1 MKKRVIM
8 EKKIKIDVLKLV
20 LLLLYFLILTAE
32 RIISLV
38 TVFTGDFSGY
48 DCLDWY
54 MTVLTVLSIIG
65 SYCYMLKKCS
75 FKVKR
80 FENGKVS
87 AYPALENDNFGRL
100 SIAAGILLLG
110 GMVHTDG
117 SIPPLQFVSYGMILA
132 SMAVHAAQCAA
143 AEGKGLKKW
152 LSFAYVVAFSMAI
165 PVVYHS
171 AVQLAWLFIPVEI
184 IVSAGMVI
192 IFTAMLRRFYLNGA
206 ENDFALLPLAA
217 AFIGD
222 AAVLALRWTEEINW
236 FVLIF
241 ICVATLCWI
250 LGKSFCGRKKV

>member
-1 MKKRVIM
+1 M
-8 EKKIKIDVLKLV
+8 EKKTKLDVLKLW
-20 LLLLYFLILTAE
+20 LLLLYFVILTAE
-32 RIISLV
+32 RIVSLV
-38 TVFTGDFSGY
+38 TVFTGNFTGY
-48 DCLDWY
+48 GFLDWY
-54 MTVLTVLSIIG
+54 MTGLTILSIIG

-75 FKVKR
+75 FTVKR
-80 FENGKVS
+80 SENGRVS
-87 AYPALENDNFGRL
+87 AYPALEKDNFGRL
-100 SIAAGILLLG
+100 SVAAGILLLG

-143 AEGKGLKKW
+143 ADGKALKKW

-171 AVQLAWLFIPVEI
+171 AVELAWLFIPVEI

-192 IFTAMLRRFYLNGA
+192 IFTAMLRSFYLNGA
-206 ENDFALLPLAA
+206 ENNFGPLPFLAA
-217 AFIGD
+217 LVGD

-241 ICVATLCWI
+241 VCVAALCWI
-250 LGKSFCGRKKV
+250 IGKLVFRSGKGN